1 VVLLTPKSFIALVTD
16 DGEGCLSVPIHC
28 TISTLLQ
35 ACNSTIDA
43 LLHSHKQCKVLPFIL
58 KELPLEFSIE
68 KLASST
74 IAQFLSGISTLPG
87 L

>member
-1 VVLLTPKSFIALVTD
+1 MGHLIPKSFVALVTN

-43 LLHSHKQCKVLPFIL
+43 LVHSHTECKVLPFIL
-58 KELPLEFSIE
+58 KGLPMEFSIE

-74 IAQFLSGISTLPG
+74 IAQFLSGIST
-87 L
+87 